1 MKMTVITH
9 IYLAPT
15 HLCCAFTYKRLGT
28 LSVFILNI
36 YPQTLAYGWLLI
48 MFKGINIWFLSFETA
63 LHQEYGLCF
72 ANEETKALSVALSVA
87 TWRRN
92 ALVGGRLCLG
102 KSSPPFSL
110 LEWLGDFGLRILLCN
125 MRSWAKRVSVR
136 VSSSLTATQTTQYLA
151 MLGFELEAV
160 CLLR

>member
-9 IYLAPT
+9 IYLALT
-15 HLCCAFTYKRLGT
+15 HLCSAFTYKRVGT

-48 MFKGINIWFLSFETA
+48 MFKGINICFLSFETA
-63 LHQEYGLCF
+63 LHKEYGLCF
-72 ANEETKALSVALSVA
+72 ANEETKALTVA

-125 MRSWAKRVSVR
+125 MKSWAKRVSVR
-136 VSSSLTATQTTQYLA
+136 VSTSLTATQPTQYLA
-151 MLGFELEAV
+151 TLGFELESV
-160 CLLR
+160 WLLR